1 MKLRIFNLLLVIV
14 ISISMHCY
22 GQNKKIDSLLTLL
35 KTDLVDTNK
44 VNRLCNVSNEYRKLG
59 EIDKALTLGEQA
71 LTLALKLD
79 FRTGSALAYNNL
91 ALIYKNQ
98 DNYPKSLVYYLKGL
112 KISEIQ
118 DDKKLYTNALSNIGD
133 IYSNQSD
140 FPTALEYY
148 FKALKINEELRNK
161 SGVAFLLNNI
171 GNVYNYQGDYPKALD
186 YYFKTLR
193 IDEELNDKNGI
204 ATDFCNIG
212 VVYNQ
217 QNDYKKA
224 LEYYFKAL
232 KIDEE
237 IGNKKN
243 IALLLSN
250 IGNVYN
256 DQNNNPKALDYYLR
270 ALKIAEELDDKKRQ
284 AVVYHNIGN
293 VYDDQNNNSKAFGY
307 YFKALKINEE
317 IGRKNKIA
325 GNLGSIGV
333 LFTKEKKY
341 RDAYHYLYRALA
353 ISDSIKA
360 MDDVKDWYER
370 LSSLYENSN
379 IPLPDSIG
387 KKTLTMEQMRL
398 RALYYHK
405 RYISLKDTLFSEENR
420 KEIVRKEM
428 NFEFEK
434 KEIASKAEQ
443 EKLAEINLKEKQKQ
457 HSILILVSFIL
468 LLVAAFSVFLYHRVK
483 VTQKQRYI
491 IQLQRDEVSRQKI
504 LIEEK
509 QSKIVDSINY
519 ARYIQQ
525 SILADEDK
533 IRECIKDF
541 FVLYL
546 PKDIVSGDFYW
557 FTKQGSELFFACVDC
572 TGHGV
577 PGAFLSMVGSTL
589 LNEIVDFK
597 KITDPYAIIKNLGE
611 ELKNTFSNKR
621 NKNQVFAD
629 GMDISICKIN
639 IETRK
644 LYFASANHSVF
655 VVDNNGLTQ
664 LNPQIKSVHGVFATS
679 VQKEISTTE
688 VLLNPGAMIYMT
700 TDGYTDQVAEQSK
713 RKLMMPRLKEILM
726 QLNKLPV
733 GGQKVALEKIH
744 MEWKGNRRQNDDIL
758 IMGFRIPE

>member
-1 MKLRIFNLLLVIV
+1 MKLRIFNLFLVVAIGT
-14 ISISMHCY
+14 SMYCY
-22 GQNKKIDSLLTLL
+22 GQNKKIDSLLTFL
-35 KTDLVDTNK
+35 KTDLADTNK
-44 VNRLCNVSNEYRKLG
+44 VKHFCNVCNEYGKIG
-59 EIDKALTLGEQA
+59 ETDKALIYGEQA
-71 LTLALKLD
+71 LTLALKLE
-79 FRTGSALAYNNL
+79 FKSGSALACDNL
-91 ALIYKNQ
+91 GLIYLNQ
-98 DNYPKSLVYYLKGL
+98 DN
-112 KISEIQ
+112 
-118 DDKKLYTNALSNIGD
+118 
-133 IYSNQSD
+133 
-140 FPTALEYY
+140 
-148 FKALKINEELRNK
+148 
-161 SGVAFLLNNI
+161 
-171 GNVYNYQGDYPKALD
+171 YPKALD
-186 YYFKTLR
+186 YYFKALKVDKELGNR
-193 IDEELNDKNGI
+193 NAIALLLNEIGIVYNYQGNYPKALECYLKALKINEELNDKYGI
-204 ATDFCNIG
+204 AADFCNIG
-212 VVYNQ
+212 VVYNE
-217 QNDYKKA
+217 QNDYPKT
-224 LEYYFKAL
+224 LEYFFKAL

-243 IALLLSN
+243 ISLLLCN
-250 IGNVYN
+250 IGAIYN
-256 DQNNNPKALDYYLR
+256 NKNNNLKALDYYLR
-270 ALKIAEELDDKKRQ
+270 ALKIAEELSDKKRQ
-284 AVVYHNIGN
+284 AVVFHNIGH
-293 VYDDQNNNSKAFGY
+293 VYEDQNNNSKALDY
-307 YFKALKINEE
+307 YLKALKINEE

-341 RDAYHYLYRALA
+341 TDAYRYLYRALA
-353 ISDSIKA
+353 ISDSIKVI
-360 MDDVKDWYER
+360 DDVKDWYER
-370 LSSLYENSN
+370 LSNLYEKST

-387 KKTLTMEQMRL
+387 KKRMTMEQMRL

-405 RYISLKDTLFSEENR
+405 RYMSIKDTLFSQENK
-420 KEIVRKEM
+420 KELVRKEM

-434 KEIASKAEQ
+434 KEIATKAERD
-443 EKLAEINLKEKQKQ
+443 KLAEINLKEKQKQ
-457 HSILILVSFIL
+457 KSVLILISFVL
-468 LLVAAFSVFLYHRVK
+468 LLVMVFSVFLYRRIK
-483 VTQKQRYI
+483 IIQKQKYI
-491 IQLQRDEVSRQKI
+491 IELQKNEVSRQKI

-509 QSKIVDSINY
+509 QNKIVDSINY

-557 FTKQGSELFFACVDC
+557 FTKQGPELFFACVDC

-597 KITDPYAIIKNLGE
+597 KITDPLSIIKNLGE

-655 VVDNNGLTQ
+655 VVDSNGLTQ
-664 LNPQIKSVHGVFATS
+664 LNPQIKSVHGVFATNI
-679 VQKEISTTE
+679 QKEISTTE
-688 VLLNPGAMIYMT
+688 VSLNPGAMIYIS
-700 TDGYTDQVAEQSK
+700 TDGYTDQVGEQSK
-713 RKLMMPRLKEILM
+713 RKLMTPRLKEVLT
-726 QLNKLPV
+726 QLYKLPI
-733 GGQKVALEKIH
+733 GGQKVVLEKIH